1 MNDPRAEA
9 PPDPESTP
17 EPPILRAE
25 GLVKHF
31 ADGDVQALR
40 GVSLEIAAGEFVAI
54 TGPSGCG
61 KSTLLHL
68 LGGLDRPTAGEVLF
82 RGQPLSRLDLDAFHA
97 RQVGFVFQSFHL
109 MPTLTALENVQ
120 IPMFEGPWPRSERAP
135 RAASLLAEVGLAHRS
150 GHRPGQISVGER
162 QRVAI
167 ARALANEPTLLLADE
182 PTGNLD
188 SKSQDEVLRLLGQL
202 RDRRG
207 LTLVI
212 VTHSQDVAN
221 AAGRRIAMKDGQVQ
235 DRTPGPS

>member
-1 MNDPRAEA
+1 
-9 PPDPESTP
+9 
-17 EPPILRAE
+17 
-25 GLVKHF
+25 
-31 ADGDVQALR
+31 
-40 GVSLEIAAGEFVAI
+40 VAI

-68 LGGLDRPTAGEVLF
+68 LGGLDRPTGGEVLF

-97 RQVGFVFQSFHL
+97 PQVGFVFQSFHL

-120 IPMFEGPWPRSERAP
+120 VPMFEGPWPRSERAP

-212 VTHSQDVAN
+212 VTHSQDVAH
-221 AAGRRIAMKDGQVQ
+221 AAGRRIAMKDGQVV
-235 DRTPGPS
+235 RSE

>member
-1 MNDPRAEA
+1 MNDSKRSAREPEG
-9 PPDPESTP
+9 PPSRGPA
-17 EPPILRAE
+17 ILEAE
-25 GLVKHF
+25 GLVKHYP
-31 ADGDVQALR
+31 DGNVQALR
-40 GVSLEIAAGEFVAI
+40 GVSLAIATGEFAAI

-68 LGGLDRPTAGEVLF
+68 LGGLDRPDAGEVRF
-82 RGQPLSRLDLDAFHA
+82 RGQSFSRIDLDAFHA

-109 MPTLTALENVQ
+109 MPTLTAIENVQ
-120 IPMFEGPWPRSERAP
+120 IPMFEGPWPRSERTP

-167 ARALANEPTLLLADE
+167 ARALANEPALLLADE

-188 SKSQDEVLRLLGQL
+188 SQSQDEVLRLLGQL

-212 VTHSQDVAN
+212 VTHSQDVAH
-221 AAGRRIAMKDGQVQ
+221 AAGRRIAMKDGQVV
-235 DRTPGPS
+235 RSE